1 MINNK
6 MWDDITKHT
15 KKCKCGHSILFKAKT
30 KRVICNWC
38 GNWCYQNK
46 VDEFKDKL
54 NLQRR
59 KINDKKK

>member
-6 MWDDITKHT
+6 KWDDITKRT
-15 KKCKCGHSILFKAKT
+15 KKCKCGHSILFKAQT
-30 KRVICNWC
+30 KRIICNWC

-46 VDEFKDKL
+46 LDEFKDKL

-59 KINDKKK
+59 KNR